1 VRVIPIMLKPTEG
14 WDKTDFK
21 GLLSLPR
28 DGRPVSKWPDK
39 DDAFAKI
46 AGEIRAVATN
56 LQKPNP

>member
-1 VRVIPIMLKPTEG
+1 MLKPTEG